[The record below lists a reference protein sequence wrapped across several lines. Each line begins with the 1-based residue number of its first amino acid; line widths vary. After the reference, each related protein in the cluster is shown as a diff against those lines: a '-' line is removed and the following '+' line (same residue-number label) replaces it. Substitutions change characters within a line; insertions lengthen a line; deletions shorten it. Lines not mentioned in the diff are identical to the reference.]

1 MKGAGSVMKIC
12 KHVEVALLCL
22 HILSHYNIV
31 SQVHITGSYLIDLNV
46 NLSIVIEMYTRH
58 PDYAHYCYRTR
69 RIKATEEEVKQNC
82 TCILFSKGF

>member
-1 MKGAGSVMKIC
+1 
-12 KHVEVALLCL
+12 
-22 HILSHYNIV
+22 
-31 SQVHITGSYLIDLNV
+31 LIDLNV